1 MKINFEIRAT
11 ITNFAQIERK
21 RATMKV
27 KIRSFKDTDT
37 SLLGLVEQSLK
48 QNWDQPAY
56 SDYGTDNNYT
66 FGDVAKNVARLHA
79 IFKKIGIQPGD
90 KIALCDKNSSHWAIS
105 FIAIL
110 SYGTVVVPILSDFHT
125 DQILNIYKHS
135 ESRLM
140 ICSLKTAKS
149 TGIKDVMDIED
160 LTLINSDMNYAIEE
174 FKDLKPENVNFFRE
188 DPEGLALIS
197 YTSGSTG
204 RSKGVML
211 PYRSIWS
218 NVIFADEVLGLPKH
232 CRTMAILPMAHMYGF
247 AFDFIYEFC
256 IGAHVHYLTKTPSPA
271 VVIKAF
277 GEIKPA
283 IVIAVPLIIEKI
295 VTGKV
300 FPILRTAKMK
310 ALTKLPV
317 VRNIIYNKIRQQ
329 LVEAFG
335 GAFYEVIIGGAAFSK
350 EVEDFL
356 AKINFPYTVGY
367 GMTECG
373 PIIGYEDWH
382 DFAKGSCGK
391 PAPRMTVKID
401 SKNPETTPGEI
412 ITKGTN
418 VMLGYYKNPEE
429 TAEAID
435 SDGWLHTGDLGTMDK
450 DGNIFIRGR
459 KKTMLLGA
467 NGQNIYPEE
476 IEDIILSNSI
486 FDECIV
492 VQRGEKLVAL
502 AYVSDDSLKKLGM
515 NREQLSNNLDAYKKE
530 VNIVLPKFAN
540 IIGFELQE
548 QEFEKTPKR
557 SIRRYIY
564 K

>member
-1 MKINFEIRAT
+1 MHNSKKNE
-11 ITNFAQIERK
+11 QS
-21 RATMKV
+21 MKV
-27 KIRSFKDTDT
+27 MIRSFKDTDT
-37 SLLGLVEQSLK
+37 SLLELVERSLK
-48 QNWDQPAY
+48 QNWKKPAY
-56 SDYGTDNNYT
+56 SDYGIDINYT
-66 FGDVAKNVARLHA
+66 FGDVAKEVARLHA

-110 SYGTVVVPILSDFHT
+110 TYGGVVVPILADFHT
-125 DQILNIYKHS
+125 DQILNIYHHS
-135 ESRLM
+135 DSRLM
-140 ICSLKTAKS
+140 ICNMKTAKA
-149 TGIKDVMDIED
+149 TGVKDVMDIDD
-160 LTLINSDMNYAIEE
+160 LTLINSDINYKIEE
-174 FKDLKPENVNFFRE
+174 FKGLKPEDIQYFRE
-188 DPEGLALIS
+188 DPEGLVLIS

-218 NVIFADEVLGLPKH
+218 NVMFADEVLGLPNGS
-232 CRTMAILPMAHMYGF
+232 RTMAILPMAHMYGF

-256 IGAHVHYLTKTPSPA
+256 IGCHVHFLTKIPSPQ

-277 GEIKPA
+277 GDVKPA

-300 FPILRTAKMK
+300 FPVLRTPRMRALMKIPFAK
-310 ALTKLPV
+310 TF
-317 VRNIIYNKIRQQ
+317 IYKKICDQ
-329 LVEAFG
+329 LVDAFG
-335 GAFYEVIIGGAAFSK
+335 GEFYEVIIGGAAFSK

-356 AKINFPYTVGY
+356 AKIHFPYMVGY

-373 PIIGYEDWH
+373 PILGYEDWH
-382 DFAKGSCGK
+382 KFKKYSCGK
-391 PAPRMTVKID
+391 AAPRMTIKID
-401 SKNPETTPGEI
+401 SKDPVNIPGEI
-412 ITKGTN
+412 IAKGTN

-429 TAEAID
+429 TEEAID
-435 SDGWLHTGDLGTMDK
+435 KDGWLHTGDLGTLDK

-476 IEDIILSNSI
+476 IEDIILSNTI
-486 FDECIV
+486 FEECVV

-502 AYVSDDSLKKLGM
+502 SYISDETLKKHSMTRDHLT
-515 NREQLSNNLDAYKKE
+515 NSLDQYKKK
-530 VNIVLPKFAN
+530 VNTLLPKFAN
-540 IIGFELQE
+540 ITGFEVQE
-548 QEFEKTPKR
+548 EEFEKTPKR

>member
-1 MKINFEIRAT
+1 MKAN
-11 ITNFAQIERK
+11 
-21 RATMKV
+21 
-27 KIRSFKDTDT
+27 IRSFTDADT
-37 SLLGLVEQSLK
+37 SLLGLFENTLK
-48 QNWDQPAY
+48 QNWDCPAY

-105 FIAIL
+105 FISVIT
-110 SYGTVVVPILSDFHT
+110 YGAVVVPILSDFHT
-125 DQILNIYKHS
+125 DQIQNIYKHS

-140 ICSLKTAKS
+140 ICNLKTAKS

-160 LTLINSDMNYAIEE
+160 LTLINSDMNYLLSE
-174 FKDLKPENVNFFRE
+174 FKNMKADDVKFFRE
-188 DPEGLALIS
+188 DPDGLALIS

-218 NVIFADEVLGLPKH
+218 NIIFADEKLGLPRN

-247 AFDFIYEFC
+247 AFDFMYEFC
-256 IGAHVHYLTKTPSPA
+256 IGAHVHYLTKAPSPA
-271 VVIKAF
+271 IVIKAF
-277 GEIKPA
+277 NDIKPA

-300 FPILRTAKMK
+300 FPVLRTKKMRAMVK
-310 ALTKLPV
+310 IPGLRT
-317 VRNIIYNKIRQQ
+317 IIFNKIRQQ
-329 LVEAFG
+329 LIDAFG
-335 GAFYEVIIGGAAFSK
+335 GDFYEVIIGGAAFSK

-356 AKINFPYTVGY
+356 RKIKFPYTVGY

-382 DFAKGSCGK
+382 SFAKGSCGK
-391 PAPRMTVKID
+391 AAPRMKVRID
-401 SKNPETTPGEI
+401 STDPERKAGEI
-412 ITKGTN
+412 LTKGTN

-429 TAEAID
+429 TLEAID
-435 SDGWLHTGDLGTMDK
+435 ADGWLHTGDLGTIDK

-476 IEDIILSNSI
+476 IEDTILSNTI
-486 FDECIV
+486 FEECVV

-502 AYVSDDSLKKLGM
+502 VYISDDNLKKHFM
-515 NREQLSNNLDAYKKE
+515 TRQNLMDSLEAYKKK
-530 VNIVLPKFAN
+530 VNIALPKFAN
-540 IIGFELQE
+540 ITNFEVQE
-548 QEFEKTPKR
+548 EEFEKTPKR

>member
-1 MKINFEIRAT
+1 MHKLNENEQR
-11 ITNFAQIERK
+11 
-21 RATMKV
+21 MKV
-27 KIRSFKDTDT
+27 KIRSFKDSDT
-37 SLLGLVEQSLK
+37 SLLELVERSLK
-48 QNWDQPAY
+48 QNWDNPAY

-79 IFKKIGIQPGD
+79 IFKKIGIQPED
-90 KIALCDKNSSHWAIS
+90 KIAICDKNSSHWAIS
-105 FIAIL
+105 FIAVL
-110 SYGTVVVPILSDFHT
+110 SYGAVVVPILSDFHA
-125 DQILNIYKHS
+125 DQILHIYKHS

-140 ICSLKTAKS
+140 ICSTKTAKA

-160 LTLINSDMNYAIEE
+160 LTLINSDMNYELDE
-174 FKDLKPENVNFFRE
+174 FRNLKPEDIKFFRE
-188 DPEGLALIS
+188 DPNALALIS

-218 NVIFADEVLGLPKH
+218 NVIFADEVLGLPNG

-256 IGAHVHYLTKTPSPA
+256 IGCHVHYLTKIPSPA
-271 VVIKAF
+271 IVIKAF
-277 GEIKPA
+277 GEVKPA

-300 FPILRTAKMK
+300 FPIIKTAKMRAMLK
-310 ALTKLPV
+310 VPLLK
-317 VRNIIYNKIRQQ
+317 NFIYNKIRQQ
-329 LVEAFG
+329 LVDAFG
-335 GAFYEVIIGGAAFSK
+335 GEFYEVIIGGAAFSK

-356 AKINFPYTVGY
+356 AKIKFPYTVGY

-373 PIIGYEDWH
+373 PIIGYEDWQK
-382 DFAKGSCGK
+382 FAKGSCGK
-391 PAPRMTVKID
+391 TAPRMTVKID
-401 SKNPETTPGEI
+401 SDNPSTTPGEI
-412 ITKGTN
+412 ITKGAN

-435 SDGWLHTGDLGTMDK
+435 ADGWLHTGDLGTMDSE
-450 DGNIFIRGR
+450 GNIFIRGR

-476 IEDIILSNSI
+476 VEDVILSNTI

-492 VQRGEKLVAL
+492 VQRDEKLVAL
-502 AYVSDDSLKKLGM
+502 VYISEENLKKHCLDS
-515 NREQLSNNLDAYKKE
+515 NSLANNLDEYKKT
-530 VNIVLPKFAN
+530 VNAALPKFAN
-540 IIGFELQE
+540 ITGFEIRE
-548 QEFEKTPKR
+548 EEFEKTPKK
-557 SIRRYIY
+557 SIRRYLY

>member
-1 MKINFEIRAT
+1 
-11 ITNFAQIERK
+11 
-21 RATMKV
+21 MKV
-27 KIRSFKDTDT
+27 KIKSFNGAKDN
-37 SLLGLVEQSLK
+37 SLLDIFERTLK
-48 QNWDQPAY
+48 ENWDYPAY
-56 SDYGTDNNYT
+56 TDYGTDTNYT
-66 FGDVAKNVARLHA
+66 YGDVAKNIARMHA

-90 KIALCDKNSSHWAIS
+90 KIALCDKNSSNWAIS

-110 SYGTVVVPILSDFHT
+110 SYGTVAVPILSDFHI
-125 DQILNIYKHS
+125 DQIQNIYKHS

-140 ICSLKTAKS
+140 ICSTKTAKA

-160 LTLINSDMNYAIEE
+160 LTLINSDMNFTIDE
-174 FKDLKPENVNFFRE
+174 FKDMKPEDVKFFRE

-232 CRTMAILPMAHMYGF
+232 CNTMAILPMAHMYGF
-247 AFDFIYEFC
+247 AFDFMYEFC
-256 IGAHVHYLTKTPSPA
+256 IGCHVHFLTKTPSPA
-271 VVIKAF
+271 IVIKAF
-277 GEIKPA
+277 GEVKPA

-300 FPILRTAKMK
+300 FPILRTTKMR
-310 ALTKLPV
+310 ALTKIPV
-317 VRNIIYNKIRQQ
+317 LKNVIYNKIRQQ
-329 LVEAFG
+329 LVDAFG
-335 GAFYEVIIGGAAFSK
+335 GEFYEVIVGGAAFSK
-350 EVEDFL
+350 EVEEFL
-356 AKINFPYTVGY
+356 AKIKFPYTVGY

-373 PIIGYEDWH
+373 PILAYEDWNK
-382 DFAKGSCGK
+382 FAKGSCGK
-391 PAPRMTVKID
+391 QAPRMTLKID
-401 SKNPETTPGEI
+401 SNDPQNKPGEI
-412 ITKGTN
+412 LAKGMNT
-418 VMLGYYKNPEE
+418 MLGYYKNPEE

-435 SDGWLHTGDLGTMDK
+435 QEGWLHTGDLGTIDK
-450 DGNIFIRGR
+450 EGNVFIRGR

-476 IEDIILSNSI
+476 IEDTILSNTI
-486 FDECIV
+486 FDECVV

-502 AYVSDDSLKKLGM
+502 VYVSDESLKTQGLERTSLNG
-515 NREQLSNNLDAYKKE
+515 NLDEYKRN
-530 VNIVLPKFAN
+530 VNPLLPKFAN
-540 IIGFELQE
+540 ITNFEVQD

-557 SIRRYIY
+557 SIRRYLY